1 MNGRRTLAVARR
13 IADQFRRDHRTMALL
28 FVAPLAILALFGWV
42 IRDQTP
48 PPTRLAVVNL
58 GGAAGEVVRS
68 SILGAAEAGGIVVD
82 AGIDD
87 VTTARDALAADD
99 LDVAVVLP
107 ETLAG
112 DVAAGRPA
120 ELLVV
125 TQGLTPADDAGRVV
139 ELQAVLAEAFG
150 RTPPVT
156 ITVEPLYGS
165 PDADLLD
172 TFASA
177 FLAYIGYFLVFILTG
192 ISFLRERVGGTLERL
207 LATPIRRAEMVAG
220 YSAGFGFFA
229 TLQVAVILAFALG
242 SLDVPAIG
250 PLPAFTIGLGV
261 SNAGSPAM
269 VFLVMLLL
277 ALGAVNLGIFISTFA
292 RTELQVLQFIPI
304 VLIPQGLLA
313 GIFWPIDSLP
323 DALEAVARLLPLT
336 YAVDGLRQV
345 LLKGADL
352 GTTALQ
358 IDLAVLAGIA
368 VVLVVLAAATIR
380 REVA

>member
-1 MNGRRTLAVARR
+1 
-13 IADQFRRDHRTMALL
+13 MALL

-48 PPTRLAVVNL
+48 PPTRLAVVHL
-58 GGAAGEVVRS
+58 AGPPAELVRMTILEAAAAAGLVVEP
-68 SILGAAEAGGIVVD
+68 A
-82 AGIDD
+82 IDD
-87 VTTARDALAADD
+87 EGAARDALAADELD
-99 LDVAVVLP
+99 LAVVLP
-107 ETLAG
+107 EGLATG
-112 DVAAGRPA
+112 LGGGEPA
-120 ELLVV
+120 ELRVIS
-125 TQGLTPADDAGRVV
+125 QGVNPADDASRLV
-139 ELQAVLAEAFG
+139 ELSRVLEAAFG

-156 ITVEPLYGS
+156 VVLETIYGS

-192 ISFLRERVGGTLERL
+192 ISFLRERIGGTLERL
-207 LATPIRRAEMVAG
+207 LATPIQRAEMVAG

-242 SLDVPAIG
+242 SVDVPAVG
-250 PLPAFTIGLGV
+250 PLPAVSIGLGV

-313 GIFWPIDSLP
+313 GIFWPIDTLP
-323 DALEAVARLLPLT
+323 DVLEAIARLLPLT

-345 LLKGADL
+345 LVKGADL
-352 GTTALQ
+352 ATPALQ
-358 IDLAVLAGIA
+358 VDLAVLGGIA
-368 VVLVVLAAATIR
+368 TVLIVLASGTIR
-380 REVA
+380 REVV

>member
-1 MNGRRTLAVARR
+1 MTARRTLAIARR
-13 IADQFRRDHRTMALL
+13 IAQQFRRDHRTMALL
-28 FVAPLAILALFGWV
+28 FVAPIAILALFGWV

-48 PPTRLAVVNL
+48 PPTRLAVVSGAGAPAEL
-58 GGAAGEVVRS
+58 VRTAILDAAAAAGLVVEP
-68 SILGAAEAGGIVVD
+68 A
-82 AGIDD
+82 IDD
-87 VTTARDALAADD
+87 ERAARDALAADELD
-99 LDVAVVLP
+99 LAVVLP
-107 ETLAG
+107 DGL
-112 DVAAGRPA
+112 AAGLDSGEPA
-120 ELLVV
+120 ELRVIS
-125 TQGLTPADDAGRVV
+125 QGVNPADDASRLV
-139 ELQAVLAEAFG
+139 ELREVLEAAFG

-156 ITVEPLYGS
+156 VVLETVYGS

-192 ISFLRERVGGTLERL
+192 ISFLRERIGGTLERL
-207 LATPIRRAEMVAG
+207 LATPIQRAEMVAG

-229 TLQVAVILAFALG
+229 TLQVAVILVFALG
-242 SLDVPAIG
+242 SVDVPAIG
-250 PLPAFTIGLGV
+250 PLPAFSVGLGV

-313 GIFWPIDSLP
+313 GIFWPIDTLP
-323 DALEAVARLLPLT
+323 DVLEAIARLLPLT

-352 GTTALQ
+352 ASPALQ
-358 IDLAVLAGIA
+358 VDLAVLGGIA
-368 VVLVVLAAATIR
+368 VVLVVLASGTIR

>member
-1 MNGRRTLAVARR
+1 
-13 IADQFRRDHRTMALL
+13 
-28 FVAPLAILALFGWV
+28 
-42 IRDQTP
+42 
-48 PPTRLAVVNL
+48 
-58 GGAAGEVVRS
+58 VVRS

>member
-1 MNGRRTLAVARR
+1 MTARRTFAIARR
-13 IADQFRRDHRTMALL
+13 IAQQFRRDHRTMALL

-48 PPTRLAVVNL
+48 PPTRLAVVHL
-58 GGAAGEVVRS
+58 AGPPAELVRMTILEAAAAAGLVVEP
-68 SILGAAEAGGIVVD
+68 A
-82 AGIDD
+82 IDD
-87 VTTARDALAADD
+87 EGAARDALAADELD
-99 LDVAVVLP
+99 LAVVLP
-107 ETLAG
+107 EGLATG
-112 DVAAGRPA
+112 LGGGEPA
-120 ELLVV
+120 ELRVIS
-125 TQGLTPADDAGRVV
+125 QGVNPADDASRLV
-139 ELQAVLAEAFG
+139 ELSRVLEAAFG

-156 ITVEPLYGS
+156 VVLETIYGS

-192 ISFLRERVGGTLERL
+192 ISFLRERIGGTLERL
-207 LATPIRRAEMVAG
+207 LATPIQRAEMVAG

-242 SLDVPAIG
+242 SVDVPAVG
-250 PLPAFTIGLGV
+250 PLPAVSIGLGV

-313 GIFWPIDSLP
+313 GIFWPIDTLP
-323 DALEAVARLLPLT
+323 DVLEAIARLLPLT

-345 LLKGADL
+345 LVKGADL
-352 GTTALQ
+352 ATPALQ
-358 IDLAVLAGIA
+358 VDLAVLGGIA
-368 VVLVVLAAATIR
+368 TVLIVLASGTIR
-380 REVA
+380 REVV